1 MLTDIEIAQNTK
13 MLPITQIAAEL
24 NIPEE
29 AVERTVWLLEGQD
42 RS

>member
-24 NIPEE
+24 TF
-29 AVERTVWLLEGQD
+29 RRRQ
-42 RS
+42 